1 MTDQI
6 DAFMLGNL
14 KKFGELDL
22 INIATA
28 DISAPEKTDDEKRSE
43 EDAEKL
49 EDDYSSLVNLI
60 KDVLGDIIVDVRT
73 TSRLSSSPV
82 RLVEPEGAPNLEM
95 QRVYRLLD
103 REYEVPKKVLEINPK
118 HEIFQQLETETVDE
132 KLANLIIHQ
141 LYNNALLVEGLHP
154 EPASMVSQIQELIEY
169 SLQDKS

>member
-1 MTDQI
+1 MTKEEIKGKEKQ
-6 DAFMLGNL
+6 LL
-14 KKFGELDL
+14 ELTGTFC
-22 INIATA
+22 AQ
-28 DISAPEKTDDEKRSE
+28 
-43 EDAEKL
+43 KL
-49 EDDYSSLVNLI
+49 DDDYSSLVNLI

-118 HEIFQQLETETVDE
+118 HDIFQQLETETVDE
-132 KLANLIIHQ
+132 KLANLVIHQ

-169 SLQDKS
+169 SLQAKS